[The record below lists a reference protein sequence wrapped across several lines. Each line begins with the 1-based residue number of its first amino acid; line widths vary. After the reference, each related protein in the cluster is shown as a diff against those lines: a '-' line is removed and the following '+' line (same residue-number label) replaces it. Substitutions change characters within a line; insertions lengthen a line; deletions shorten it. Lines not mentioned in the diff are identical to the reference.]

1 MNFTVMTNAIIPVSK
16 YTSLVVVLVCLFD
29 GHINAQT
36 YKMRENWYFGSQL
49 SIVSFFGDLSVHDF
63 DPVRKLTEESDLA
76 WGFLAGKSINRLIDT
91 RIYYNHGHMR
101 GSNAGLDM
109 YFSNDFNE
117 FCLGTTLNL
126 SRLIKPASNSR
137 LTIAA
142 SAGLGLNFYRSIK
155 YSITDGSYLS
165 SEGFSQEKNPVGE
178 ASSALV
184 VPLGLEL
191 NYHPGK
197 NWMYLLG
204 FSFRMHNQDLLDSH
218 IGSTGISDRYSLLS
232 IGCSYIVNPKK
243 KKPKQKIPG
252 VPESF

>member
-1 MNFTVMTNAIIPVSK
+1 MTNALAPVLK
-16 YTSLVVVLVCLFD
+16 YTSIFVVLLCLF
-29 GHINAQT
+29 NSPVQAQH

-63 DPVRKLTEESDLA
+63 DPVRKLTEESDFA

-109 YFSNDFNE
+109 YFCNDFNE
-117 FCLGTTLNL
+117 FSLGATLNL
-126 SRLIKPASNSR
+126 SRLLKPASNSR

-142 SAGLGLNFYRSIK
+142 TAGLGLNFYRSIK
-155 YSITDGSYLS
+155 YRIFDGSYLS
-165 SEGFSQEKNPVGE
+165 SEGFTHEKKPVGQ

-184 VPLGLEL
+184 IPLGFEL

-197 NWMYLLG
+197 NWMYILG

-218 IGSTGISDRYSLLS
+218 IGSTGISDRYSVVS